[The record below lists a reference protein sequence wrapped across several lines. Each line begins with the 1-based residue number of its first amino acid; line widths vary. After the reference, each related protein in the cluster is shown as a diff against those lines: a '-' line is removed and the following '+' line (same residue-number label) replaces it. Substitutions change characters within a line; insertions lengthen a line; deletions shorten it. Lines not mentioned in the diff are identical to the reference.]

1 MKILL
6 LGANGE
12 LGPWVVKALEHRHEL
27 RVTDVN
33 DPPADS
39 PHDWRRLDSSDLEGV
54 VDAAAGMDMIVN
66 LSVLRPDRKLAFD
79 VNTRGNYNMMVAAR
93 QHGIRR
99 VITTGP
105 HFQLVGPQY
114 ESWDFDLNPEMPPAP
129 GTRLY
134 ALSKSLGGEI
144 CRVFSDTYGIEVL
157 TMLFYNM
164 RHPDTL
170 QVRKPAPA
178 DRRTPPHGDF
188 TPFTVAWPDGGEA
201 IRCAVEV
208 ESARLASRC
217 ETFFVFADLPHR
229 KFVNE
234 KTRQVLGWR
243 PRYQLEAMWNKP
255 WLTGEDT

>member
-6 LGANGE
+6 LGGNGA
-12 LGPWVVKALEHRHEL
+12 LGPWVIKSLQDRHEL
-27 RVTDVN
+27 RVTDIN
-33 DPPADS
+33 NAPADFR
-39 PHDWRRLDSSDLEGV
+39 HEYIQLDSSDLDGVLRAAEGV
-54 VDAAAGMDMIVN
+54 DQIVN
-66 LSVLRPDRKLAFD
+66 LSVLRQDRKIAFD

-93 QHGIRR
+93 EHGIER

-114 ESWDFDLNPEMPPAP
+114 EYWDYDLNPDMPAAP

-144 CRVFSDTYGIEVL
+144 CRVFSDQYGIEVL

-170 QVRKPAPA
+170 RVRRDAGP
-178 DRRTPPHGDF
+178 RRDIGPHEDF

-201 IRCAVEV
+201 IRCAIEV
-208 ESARLASRC
+208 ESAKLPSRC

-229 KFVNE
+229 RFRND
-234 KTRQVLGWR
+234 KTRQILGWR

-255 WLTGEDT
+255 WKVD